1 MGSAVSIAP
10 PGVDEDIREL
20 LEHVEQQK
28 ARIRQADAALLEA
41 ESPKM
46 FKNHS
51 KIIEEL
57 SARSKTQLRMLAT
70 ELPAS
75 LAQLEMIASSG
86 NQYAA
91 FLAKLHKTKLEI
103 DLDALLA
110 APDYDEELVVGI
122 LSTSTTAEIKALD
135 EAFRAAK
142 GFSLRD
148 LLESKVKAGTSL
160 GKLVD
165 RIFQFRRDEGK
176 ETNAELAE
184 KQAEMLHAASSAR
197 LVGVDE
203 DVVVNVLCAASRAQ
217 CHLINLKFQEKFKMK
232 LDRALNMKFKGLQAK
247 LMALWAMPLPQA
259 VSCWSDHLLHKMIV
273 DRDRVLCFF
282 ARFEKDTL
290 QLANN
295 ACRDVHG
302 GKGLVDNLK
311 AGGVSG
317 NLLSALRG
325 WIESASPD
333 KGFERILDLY
343 LQGKLLLRQQLL
355 QSSSS
360 SSSGGG
366 GGGGGGSPSKPA
378 AAVEAPAL
386 SLEAVAQLFAE
397 AAAESD
403 VGRELRLKVKFLLE
417 KQAHELKLFMID
429 RHLSL
434 DGDDAAPNGAA
445 RGASARIGFSWR
457 SARVGAIGGTGSTRG
472 SVDATRQESPS
483 GVAPTPGSRSSGSGS
498 ARSSFGF
505 SEHDARPHHSP
516 RTAAALFEAA
526 AAGGGGGSGGSPQ
539 APKSRRHSQ
548 SLASYDER
556 DDADEAAEAPRP
568 SPGGGLIR
576 QNSLFAQLA
585 HRQQRAEMAE
595 SGHVDLVYGYLLPR
609 FEAKDADG
617 RSCLAED
624 AFWRTVEE
632 LPLAAFGLNAH
643 AVDKV
648 RAGQQSWLTVEEE
661 GAPPVVYYYETLLEL
676 AETLVG
682 AVLGRLDGGERS
694 VPKVVAALAAQP
706 SQAAP
711 PAAASRLT
719 LLKSASMRASFRGG
733 EDRDALAQLSRQPSA
748 IAAPAL
754 GRSTVAKAAA
764 ASRVALVERGDEDDD
779 AAAAPPADA
788 AAEEAAEAED
798 GRYDDCV
805 PPYFLQLLLDTI
817 TAFDLD
823 LTATLSAAEL
833 ELLVAAMQVPGLG
846 VAAFLSDEQ
855 RRAHHTLTP
864 REVLRVVSR
873 RVARWFSP
881 AGRLEDHFICLVDV
895 QSGAYFWFNARDE
908 SSVWAET
915 AAYDD
920 AVVDGDAAA
929 DGSGDGDGDTA
940 EAKQSDA
947 SPAADTKG
955 DASPAAAEGKGD
967 ADSGRTTLTDEAPV
981 AEADGGSQRLPRRVQ
996 SSPRLSTPR
1005 AAAPD
1010 AAAAADAKAADD
1022 ADEAKDAR
1030 RSSGA
1035 LHATKSA
1042 SALLEAPPSAR
1053 LGSGGSHKRRADAA
1067 ASPRDAAA
1075 AEAK

>member
-1 MGSAVSIAP
+1 MGSAASIVP

-20 LEHVEQQK
+20 LEHVELQK

-51 KIIEEL
+51 KIVEEL

-75 LAQLEMIASSG
+75 QAQLEMIASSG

-103 DLDALLA
+103 DLEALLA
-110 APDYDEELVVGI
+110 VPDYDEELVVGI
-122 LSTSTTAEIKALD
+122 LSTSTTVEIKALD

-160 GKLVD
+160 AKLVD

-203 DVVVNVLCAASRAQ
+203 DVVLNVLCAASRAQ

-273 DRDRVLCFF
+273 DRDRVLSFF

-325 WIESASPD
+325 WVEGASPD
-333 KGFERILDLY
+333 KGFERILDLF
-343 LQGKLLLRQQLL
+343 LLGKLQQRQQQLL
-355 QSSSS
+355 P
-360 SSSGGG
+360 
-366 GGGGGGSPSKPA
+366 GGGGGSPSKPA
-378 AAVEAPAL
+378 APVEAPAL

-397 AAAESD
+397 AAADSD
-403 VGRELRLKVKFLLE
+403 AGRELRLKVKFLLE

-434 DGDDAAPNGAA
+434 DGDGASPAASPGAA

-457 SARVGAIGGTGSTRG
+457 SARVGAIGGTGSPRG
-472 SVDATRQESPS
+472 SVDVTRQESPS

-505 SEHDARPHHSP
+505 SEHDTRPLHSP

-526 AAGGGGGSGGSPQ
+526 ATGGGGSSGGSPQ

-548 SLASYDER
+548 SLASCDEHD
-556 DDADEAAEAPRP
+556 DDADDDAGAAPRR

-576 QNSLFAQLA
+576 QNSLFAQLT
-585 HRQQRAEMAE
+585 HRQERAEMAE
-595 SGHVDLVYGYLLPR
+595 SSHVDLVYGYLLPR

-682 AVLGRLDGGERS
+682 AILGRRDGGERA

-748 IAAPAL
+748 IAAPSL
-754 GRSTVAKAAA
+754 GRSATAKAAA
-764 ASRVALVERGDEDDD
+764 ASRVALVERGDEDEDD
-779 AAAAPPADA
+779 AAAAPPADAAAA

-798 GRYDDCV
+798 GRYDDFV

-833 ELLVAAMQVPGLG
+833 ELLVAAMQVPGLS

-855 RRAHHTLTP
+855 RRAHHALTP

-908 SSVWAET
+908 SS
-915 AAYDD
+915 
-920 AVVDGDAAA
+920 
-929 DGSGDGDGDTA
+929 
-940 EAKQSDA
+940 AKQSDA
-947 SPAADTKG
+947 SPAADAKG
-955 DASPAAAEGKGD
+955 TVQAAVGESKGD
-967 ADSGRTTLTDEAPV
+967 ADSGRTTLADEAPV

-996 SSPRLSTPR
+996 SSPRLMSSPR
-1005 AAAPD
+1005 D
-1010 AAAAADAKAADD
+1010 AADADAKAADAARD

-1030 RSSGA
+1030 RGSGA

-1042 SALLEAPPSAR
+1042 SALLDAPTSAR
-1053 LGSGGSHKRRADAA
+1053 LGSGGSQKRRADAA
-1067 ASPRDAAA
+1067 ASPRDDG